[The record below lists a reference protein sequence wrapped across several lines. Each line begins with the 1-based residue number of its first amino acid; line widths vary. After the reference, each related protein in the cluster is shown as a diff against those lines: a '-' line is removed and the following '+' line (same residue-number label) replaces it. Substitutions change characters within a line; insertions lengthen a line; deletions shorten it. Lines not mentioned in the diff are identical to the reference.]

1 MGASVRVDT
10 EDEGSQR
17 EIQFRTV
24 RNPLG
29 TRVPRHAT
37 GVIGAEGRKIVP

>member
-10 EDEGSQR
+10 EDEGSER
-17 EIQFRTV
+17 EIQFCAV
-24 RNPLG
+24 RNPLS

-37 GVIGAEGRKIVP
+37 GVIGAGGRKTVS

>member
-10 EDEGSQR
+10 EDEGSER
-17 EIQFRTV
+17 KIQFRAL

-37 GVIGAEGRKIVP
+37 GVIGAGGRKTVS